1 MNGRSQCL
9 QRFAW
14 LMLWPLLLL
23 APAASGAE
31 DGGARF
37 VEVLQIDGAIG
48 PGVGDYLVEAIDEAN
63 HASPDP
69 ELIIITLD
77 TPGGLVTSLRE
88 INLAVLASRIPIACL
103 VHPPGA
109 RAASAGTYLLYACH
123 IAAMAPA
130 TTLGAATPIQIGA
143 PTPPSNQRGKGKGE
157 GEDEESAAQPAA
169 LEKKILNDS
178 IAYIRSLAQLRGRNA
193 EWAELAVREAATL
206 TADEALAENVIDYLA
221 DDPVELARILHG
233 VAVEIDDAEVILD
246 TAAAEIRMRA
256 PDWRNR
262 FITAITDPNIA
273 YILLLV
279 GIYGLI
285 LEFYNPGMGIG
296 GVVGGIALL
305 LALYALHPMP
315 VNFVGVALLLLG
327 IGLLA
332 AEAMMP
338 SFGIMGFGG
347 LVAFVLGSI
356 FLLDTEFQP
365 YRIAYPLIAAVAV
378 ASALFLSIGLGM
390 IWRGRR
396 KPVVSGLEAILG
408 AEVVALGD
416 FEGEGEVLMAG
427 ERWHARAEEK
437 LSKGQSAVV
446 TAIEGLLLHVRAQPY
461 QEKEDGNDIR

>member
-1 MNGRSQCL
+1 MNARSHYL
-9 QRFAW
+9 QRLAW
-14 LMLWPLLLL
+14 ILLWSLLLL
-23 APAASGAE
+23 APAAPGAE
-31 DGGARF
+31 EGEVRF

-48 PGVGDYLVEAIDEAN
+48 PGVADYLVAALDEAN
-63 HASPDP
+63 HASPAP

-77 TPGGLVTSLRE
+77 TPGGLVTSLRA

-123 IAAMAPA
+123 VAAMAPA

-143 PTPPSNQRGKGKGE
+143 PTPPSNRRGK
-157 GEDEESAAQPAA
+157 GEDEEDAAQPAA

-206 TADEALAENVIDYLA
+206 TADEALAENVVNFIA
-221 DDPVELARILHG
+221 NDPAELARTVHG
-233 VAVEIDDAEVILD
+233 MAVEIDDAEVILD
-246 TAAAEIRMRA
+246 TAAAEIRTLA

-285 LEFYNPGMGIG
+285 LEFYNPGIGIG

-305 LALYALHPMP
+305 LALYALHLMP
-315 VNFVGVALLLLG
+315 VNFIGVALLLLG

-356 FLLDTEFQP
+356 FLLDTAFQP

-378 ASALFLSIGLGM
+378 ASALFLSVGLGM

-396 KPVVSGLEAILG
+396 KPVVSGQEAIVG
-408 AEVVALGD
+408 AEAVALED
-416 FEGEGEVLMAG
+416 FEGDGEVLMAG
-427 ERWHARAEEK
+427 ERWQARSEEQ
-437 LSKGQSAVV
+437 LRKGQRAVV
-446 TAIEGLLLHVRAQPY
+446 TAIEGLLLRVRAQSTR
-461 QEKEDGNDIR
+461 EKEDGNDIR

>member
-1 MNGRSQCL
+1 MNVSPTPARRLAVLLSLLFVVPAL
-9 QRFAW
+9 Q
-14 LMLWPLLLL
+14 
-23 APAASGAE
+23 GAE
-31 DGGARF
+31 QGAARF

-48 PGVGDYLVEAIDEAN
+48 PGVGDYLVEAIEEAN
-63 HASPDP
+63 AASPAP
-69 ELIIITLD
+69 ELIIVTLD
-77 TPGGLVTSLRE
+77 TPGGLVTTLRA
-88 INLAVLASRIPIACL
+88 INLSVLGSRIPVACL
-103 VHPPGA
+103 VYPPGA
-109 RAASAGTYLLYACH
+109 RAASAGTYMLYACH

-143 PTPPSNQRGKGKGE
+143 PTPASRGK
-157 GEDEESAAQPAA
+157 EEEQPATPPA
-169 LEKKILNDS
+169 MEKKILNDA

-206 TADEALAENVIDYLA
+206 TAEEALAQNVIDYIADTPADLA
-221 DDPVELARILHG
+221 AALDGRVVNVDGVE
-233 VAVEIDDAEVILD
+233 VTLD
-246 TAAAEIRMRA
+246 TAEAVLNDHQ
-256 PDWRNR
+256 PDWRHR

-285 LEFYNPGMGIG
+285 LEFYNPGIGVG

-305 LALYALHPMP
+305 LALYALHMLP

-327 IGLLA
+327 IALLA

-356 FLLDTEFQP
+356 FLLDTDFRP
-365 YRIAYPLIAAVAV
+365 FRIAVPLIAAVAV

-396 KPVVSGLEAILG
+396 RPVVSGQEAIVG
-408 AEVVALGD
+408 AEVEALEE
-416 FEGEGEVLMAG
+416 FEGEGDVMLGG
-427 ERWHARAEEK
+427 ERWKAISGDRLK
-437 LSKGQSAVV
+437 KGQAAMV
-446 TAIEGLLLHVRAQPY
+446 TAIEGLVLKVRARSG
-461 QEKEDGNDIR
+461 QEADDGNSI